1 MYNKLKIIIYLYA
14 IVYTMATKQ
23 PVEDGSRVLLFLD
36 GKSKKILNLVEN
48 KSAFTR
54 AALYEKAEREG
65 IPA

>member
-1 MYNKLKIIIYLYA
+1 
-14 IVYTMATKQ
+14 MATKQ